1 MQTETQ
7 KQNQY
12 AEQARTLRRN
22 ILAMAKLEDE
32 ALVKHAGRVN
42 ASITALKTESMTR
55 RGHSTVDALKLL
67 SDTLHRD
74 EPFSSVWSS

>member
-12 AEQARTLRRN
+12 ADKARTLRRN

-32 ALVKHAGRVN
+32 ALVKNAERLN

-55 RGHSTVDALKLL
+55 RGHTTVDTLKLL
-67 SDTLHRD
+67 SETLHRD
-74 EPFSSVWSS
+74 EPFNSVWSS

>member
-12 AEQARTLRRN
+12 AEQARVLRRN

-32 ALVKHAGRVN
+32 ALVKHAERLN

-55 RGHSTVDALKLL
+55 RGHSTVDTLKLL
-67 SDTLHRD
+67 SDTLLKD
-74 EPFSSVWSS
+74 DPFIRTWPS